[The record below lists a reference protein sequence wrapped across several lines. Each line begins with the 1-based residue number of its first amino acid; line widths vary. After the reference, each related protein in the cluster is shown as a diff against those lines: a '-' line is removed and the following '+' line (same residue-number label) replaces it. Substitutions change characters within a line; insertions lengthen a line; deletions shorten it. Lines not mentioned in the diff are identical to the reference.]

1 MAGSFPQR
9 SEGNVA
15 DINDY
20 YDQQYMNDP
29 NYAWDKA
36 QGQWVPNG
44 GSGQKEA
51 IIPLKEPPRAP
62 APGRVVPEN
71 NSSLGQGPALFQVDP
86 SIAQFDKSWESESKR
101 LLGQVQGRPDVGLN
115 TVQADATRM
124 FQQGLLQQLQGQATG
139 TGPSLADAQLR
150 KASDQNLA
158 NTLSSIQ
165 ATRGMGATA
174 AAANA
179 AGAGAQAGQQLA
191 QDSAIVR
198 LQEQMQAQGL
208 LGQLATGTRGQDIG
222 QAAQAANIEM
232 QNRAQRDQTAAQLI
246 RDGMG
251 AAQAQTQANIQVAGM
266 NQQGAISGET
276 MRQARE
282 QFDLQLA
289 EMQRQF
295 NRKMSKEEAEMFW
308 RIFSDGIKMVAN
320 AAGGATGAG
329 NITG

>member
-1 MAGSFPQR
+1 M
-9 SEGNVA
+9 A
-15 DINDY
+15 DIADR
-20 YDQQYMNDP
+20 NDP
-29 NYAWDKA
+29 FYSSQEGTNAGWVWDGDVWVNRQQDRDNFAKA
-36 QGQWVPNG
+36 HGLQP
-44 GSGQKEA
+44 KA
-51 IIPLKEPPRAP
+51 APPAQP
-62 APGRVVPEN
+62 APSGTDVSGDYKPINPVGDQA
-71 NSSLGQGPALFQVDP
+71 SGYAIDP
-86 SIAQFDKSWESESKR
+86 SVGKIDNSWESEAKK
-101 LLGQVQGRPDVGLN
+101 LLGEVMGRPDVGLN

-191 QDSAIVR
+191 QDSAIVK

-222 QAAQAANIEM
+222 QAAQAAEIEIKK
-232 QNRAQRDQTAAQLI
+232 RAQRDQIAAQLI
-246 RDGMG
+246 GQGMS
-251 AAQAQTQANIQVAGM
+251 AAQAQTQADIQVAGM
-266 NQQGAISGET
+266 NQQGQITADQLK
-276 MRQARE
+276 QARQIFE
-282 QFDLQLA
+282 KQLA
-289 EMQRQF
+289 LMEKQF
-295 NRKMSKEEAEMFW
+295 NRKMDKEEAEAIW
-308 RIFSDGIKMVAN
+308 KGALEVVKMLAN